1 MPHQDTDSHK
11 RNCGILIPVY
21 NSPQHLRELLNRIDE
36 VQKQESG
43 WGFSVLIIDDGSQ
56 PPVEE
61 FTIES
66 LEIQWIRHEEN
77 QGKGAALRSGFKHF
91 LKRREISAVLTL
103 DADLQHLPERIPA
116 FLHKFEAGGGDVIVG
131 SRQRDPKVMPLHRI
145 VSNSLTSKI
154 ISAMIGQKVEDSQC
168 GFRLYSRRALEN
180 VNLSENRFHLESEF
194 LIRSGWKKFRI
205 ASVPIP
211 TIYNDVPSAIRNI
224 PDTLNFISLIFKLSF
239 ERIRG
244 HV

>member
-1 MPHQDTDSHK
+1 MSHQNTDSHK
-11 RNCGILIPVY
+11 RNCGITIPVY
-21 NSPQHLRELLNRIDE
+21 NSPQHLRKLLNRINE
-36 VQKQESG
+36 VRKQENS

-61 FTIES
+61 FAVEG

-77 QGKGAALRSGFKHF
+77 QGKGAALRSGFKYF
-91 LKRREISAVLTL
+91 LNRRDINAVLTL

-116 FLHKFEAGGGDVIVG
+116 FLRKFEAGDGDVIAG
-131 SRQRDPKVMPLHRI
+131 SRQRDPKVMPFHRI
-145 VSNSLTSKI
+145 LSNLLTSKI

-168 GFRLYSRRALEN
+168 GFRLYSRRVLEN
-180 VNLSENRFHLESEF
+180 VKLSENRFHLESEF
-194 LIRSGWKKFRI
+194 LIRSGWKRFRI
-205 ASVPIP
+205 ASVSIP

-224 PDTLNFISLIFKLSF
+224 PDTLNFISLIFKLSM
-239 ERIRG
+239 ERIRS

>member
-1 MPHQDTDSHK
+1 MPHQNTESHK

-21 NSPQHLRELLNRIDE
+21 NAAQHLRELLKRINE
-36 VQKQESG
+36 VRKQESG
-43 WGFSVLIIDDGSQ
+43 WEFSVLIIDDGSQ
-56 PPVEE
+56 PPVKK
-61 FTIES
+61 FVIEG
-66 LEIQWIRHEEN
+66 LELKWIRHERN

-91 LKRREISAVLTL
+91 LQRREVSAVLTL
-103 DADLQHLPERIPA
+103 DADLQHLPEHIPA
-116 FLHKFEAGGGDVIVG
+116 FLRKFEAGNGDVIIG
-131 SRQRDPKVMPLHRI
+131 SRQRDPNVMPLHRI
-145 VSNSLTSKI
+145 ASNSLTSRI

-168 GFRLYSRRALEN
+168 GFRLYSRRVLEN
-180 VNLSENRFHLESEF
+180 VKLSENRFHLESEF
-194 LIRSGWKKFRI
+194 LIRSGWKKFPI